1 MCAIIGTIRRG
12 FEDLYEAKEI
22 LLHGDESDFF
32 EINNR
37 DISDNVLS
45 RRSYYFGPSSGSV
58 GMVRK
63 NGNNQFRKAIPKTSY
78 GSRRA
83 SFNSLLTLGNI
94 VRAEHFDMKI
104 FKYFYVKIFKYFY
117 MKIFKYFNMK
127 IFKYFY
133 MKIFKYFY
141 MIRII
146 YTSLFI
152 HLFTC

>member
-1 MCAIIGTIRRG
+1 MRNFFSFLFFYISCSPTVYFNSCLSIQEGLCAIIGTIRRG

-22 LLHGDESDFF
+22 LLNGDESDFF

-63 NGNNQFRKAIPKTSY
+63 NGNNQYRKAIPKTSY

-83 SFNSLLTLGNI
+83 SFNSLLTLGKNF
-94 VRAEHFDMKI
+94 RLKLKNQI
-104 FKYFYVKIFKYFY
+104 F
-117 MKIFKYFNMK
+117 
-127 IFKYFY
+127 
-133 MKIFKYFY
+133 
-141 MIRII
+141 
-146 YTSLFI
+146 
-152 HLFTC
+152 